1 MQVFVVDGVLQAAT
15 LLVDLPVLG
24 QLFTLLIQL
33 SKTLLQLCNLY
44 SSAQQTLVAS
54 CVKLVQS
61 VWVTHTGA
69 STTQDLSGCRVTSC
83 DEACVAA

>member
-54 CVKLVQS
+54 CMKLVQS
-61 VWVTHTGA
+61 VWVNTHRSKYHTRPVWLQ
-69 STTQDLSGCRVTSC
+69 SYQL
-83 DEACVAA
+83 

>member
-1 MQVFVVDGVLQAAT
+1 MQVLVVDGVLQAAT

-44 SSAQQTLVAS
+44 GSAQHAL
-54 CVKLVQS
+54 
-61 VWVTHTGA
+61 
-69 STTQDLSGCRVTSC
+69 VTSC
-83 DEACVAA
+83 MKLAECLGALA